1 MSVITERFE
10 VEREVGTG
18 GMGTVFRAIDRE
30 SGAPVALKV
39 LQKQLHSETERF
51 LLEARVLAQLQHP
64 AIVRYIAHGVTTEG
78 APYIAMEWLDGE
90 DLWARLQQ
98 RVFTVEE
105 TVLLARRLAEA
116 LASAHAQGIVHRD
129 IKPSNIFLEHGEVGR
144 VKLLDFGVARILDL
158 QRQLTMTGTFLGTP
172 AYTAPEQARG
182 ERHVG
187 PEADVF
193 SLGCVLFECLTG
205 RGPFDADNVMAV
217 LTRLLMEQPA
227 RLRDHRRDIP
237 EAVATL
243 VERMIIKDPKK
254 RPSNGAAVLTEI
266 CSLTWQNANAA
277 AAAAAAQV
285 APQVVPQVAAPYS
298 AAIHTSNSSSSV
310 VLSSPEPHSTPA
322 ERLAR
327 SGLMRR
333 IEEPESKKAASPFES
348 QVTHIQ
354 PRLEGGPPPPVR
366 SSGPMPSRPNP
377 IPSIPSHGSGSPV
390 PPGSSYIPY
399 GQPSQ
404 SLRGQPSSYTHPAP
418 PVQSGQPPSRPHPA
432 PHAPSGQPPSRP
444 FPAPHGPSAH
454 SSSYAHPHAPSAQ
467 QPPPSQAHPAPQA
480 PSARSTSQAHP
491 APQAQP
497 AQPSY
502 PPKQSLQAPQAQP
515 SMAVPHTPQHPPVTA
530 PPPVPSAS
538 RPITARYAPP
548 FAAAAPSASLPVNT
562 PAPPVNA
569 PAPSGPSPVLPTPAP
584 APVPVPSIGAPITSP
599 PPSFR
604 RPAISPASP
613 GTPLAPPTVSH
624 APTSTP
630 QGYPAPSYTRPAIS
644 QAPATLVPGAPPPM
658 PPGASAHAKPTGQH
672 APPTTASHAPP
683 PTATRRPP
691 TASVDLPGD
700 QSPPTQ
706 AVPSRPAP
714 PSSRPGSSS
723 QLKRYK
729 LMGFAA
735 SLVEHREKPSN
746 LSELS
751 DIVYDLLAKYVS
763 MPWAMMQSHCTRM
776 GKDPYNIQP
785 ADLELLAEPLSKAVT
800 PFAGP
805 KGAAVLLQELRSL
818 L

>member
-18 GMGTVFRAIDRE
+18 GMGTVFRALDRE
-30 SGAPVALKV
+30 TGASVALKV

-64 AIVRYIAHGVTTEG
+64 AIVRYIAHGVTSEG
-78 APYIAMEWLDGE
+78 APFIAMEWLEGE

-129 IKPSNIFLEHGEVGR
+129 IKPSNIFLEHGEVAR

-254 RPSNGAAVLTEI
+254 RPANGAAVLTEI

-277 AAAAAAQV
+277 AAAHVAAQAAV
-285 APQVVPQVAAPYS
+285 QMPVQLPAQVAAPYS
-298 AAIHTSNSSSSV
+298 AAILPQSSPSV
-310 VLSSPEPHSTPA
+310 IVSSPEPHSTPA

-333 IEEPESKKAASPFES
+333 IEEPEPKKTASPFES

-354 PRLEGGPPPPVR
+354 PRLEGGPPPPAR
-366 SSGPMPSRPNP
+366 PSANPPFPSRSNP
-377 IPSIPSHGSGSPV
+377 IPSQGSGSPT
-390 PPGSSYIPY
+390 PSGSMYTPY
-399 GQPSQ
+399 GQQ
-404 SLRGQPSSYTHPAP
+404 AP
-418 PVQSGQPPSRPHPA
+418 KAQPPSHPHPA
-432 PHAPSGQPPSRP
+432 Q
-444 FPAPHGPSAH
+444 PAPYGPSARQ
-454 SSSYAHPHAPSAQ
+454 SSP
-467 QPPPSQAHPAPQA
+467 
-480 PSARSTSQAHP
+480 
-491 APQAQP
+491 
-497 AQPSY
+497 
-502 PPKQSLQAPQAQP
+502 SLQAQKVQPTPHGSSAQP
-515 SMAVPHTPQHPPVTA
+515 YQPVPHTPQHPPVVA

-548 FAAAAPSASLPVNT
+548 FAQPAPADNLPAPAVTTPSHPVN
-562 PAPPVNA
+562 V
-569 PAPSGPSPVLPTPAP
+569 PAPSGPSAVLPTPAP
-584 APVPVPSIGAPITSP
+584 MLPTPAPAVSAPPAPPAPPAAPVAAP
-599 PPSFR
+599 PPSFN
-604 RPAISPASP
+604 RPAVLP
-613 GTPLAPPTVSH
+613 APPAASH
-624 APTSTP
+624 ARP
-630 QGYPAPSYTRPAIS
+630 PAVS
-644 QAPATLVPGAPPPM
+644 QAPSTLIPGAIPVP
-658 PPGASAHAKPTGQH
+658 H
-672 APPTTASHAPP
+672 APPQAPPHAPPTASHAPLRP
-683 PTATRRPP
+683 SPTGAHASPYAQRPP
-691 TASVDLPGD
+691 TGVHPYGPSPTSAHPYGPSSTSAHPYGPSPTGAHPYGPPPTGSHDLASD

-714 PSSRPGSSS
+714 PSSRPGSS

-746 LSELS
+746 MSEIS
-751 DIVYDLLAKYVS
+751 DQVYDLLAKYVS

-776 GKDPYNIQP
+776 GKDPYNLQR
-785 ADLELLAEPLSKAVT
+785 ADLALIAEPLSKAIT

-805 KGAAVLLQELRSL
+805 KGAAVLLQELRGL
-818 L
+818 A